1 MLEKTVVTLGE
12 KSQLKTTKKISKL
25 VKGQLVITQM
35 ARIL

>member
-12 KSQLKTTKKISKL
+12 KSKLETTKKISKL
-25 VKGQLVITQM
+25 VKGQLVKTQM